1 MPCWCPRA
9 RMVYPLSCPSVVGL
23 LLFCDDLDLNA
34 VSKETFVSFPTSPR
48 PDVST
53 GYPGGSVLLYPA
65 VSSRLSTTNSV
76 ARRCSVRCRRFGSE
90 HRHDV
95 GPPRGERPGD
105 GEAPLVDPLGECA
118 QGLVI
123 VRVGD
128 PADGG
133 EPGSRFVV

>member
-65 VSSRLSTTNSV
+65 G
-76 ARRCSVRCRRFGSE
+76 VRSAEHDSFGCPTVQ
-90 HRHDV
+90 RAL
-95 GPPRGERPGD
+95 PP
-105 GEAPLVDPLGECA
+105 
-118 QGLVI
+118 
-123 VRVGD
+123 VRVRT
-128 PADGG
+128 PARC
-133 EPGSRFVV
+133 GSTPW